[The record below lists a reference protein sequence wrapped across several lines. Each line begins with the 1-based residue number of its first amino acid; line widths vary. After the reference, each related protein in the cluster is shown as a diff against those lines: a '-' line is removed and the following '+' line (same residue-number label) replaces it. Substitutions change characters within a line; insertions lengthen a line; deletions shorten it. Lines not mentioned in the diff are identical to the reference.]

1 MDECKPLAGGV
12 NHGKAVQVD
21 PIKPRLKPPGSKRLK
36 LNCDALLSTSAFKF
50 TLRRYTMVLETGEEL
65 REVSDAVELVTGR
78 GLHSF
83 TIQLYMSRF

>member
-1 MDECKPLAGGV
+1 
-12 NHGKAVQVD
+12 
-21 PIKPRLKPPGSKRLK
+21 
-36 LNCDALLSTSAFKF
+36 
-50 TLRRYTMVLETGEEL
+50 MVLETGEEL